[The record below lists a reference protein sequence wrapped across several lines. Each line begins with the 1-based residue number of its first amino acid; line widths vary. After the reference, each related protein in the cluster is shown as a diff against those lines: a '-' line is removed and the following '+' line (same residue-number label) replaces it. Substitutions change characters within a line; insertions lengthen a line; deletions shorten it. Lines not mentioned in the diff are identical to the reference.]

1 MRPSTLPTCVLIVI
15 FILLASPSIGHTQEG
30 TITGQIS
37 LADKTGAVVY
47 GDWVRVF
54 LTTEPVDIPTVDLTS
69 TQIPIERLSRINTG
83 HMAFFANFRQKQG
96 LPGYVTEDKVT
107 RPDGT
112 FTFNRIAAG
121 RYYIV
126 VTFPTMIAG
135 FKCAWQIAI
144 DVAGGKSVHVQLNN
158 DNLALPAY

>member
-1 MRPSTLPTCVLIVI
+1 MRPATLPTGVLIVL
-15 FILLASPSIGHTQEG
+15 FILMASLSVGYAQEA

-37 LADKTGAVVY
+37 LSDKSGNVIY

-54 LTTEPVDIPTVDLTS
+54 LTTEPVDIPMVDLTS
-69 TQIPIERLSRINTG
+69 TQVAWERQSRINNG

-96 LPGYVTEDKVT
+96 RPGYVTEDKVT

-121 RYYIV
+121 RYYVV

-144 DVAGGKSVHVQLNN
+144 DVAGGQSVHVRLNN

>member
-1 MRPSTLPTCVLIVI
+1 MRHSLLSTALLIMFCMLQVSVS
-15 FILLASPSIGHTQEG
+15 LGQAQEG
-30 TITGQIS
+30 TITGRIS
-37 LADKTGAVVY
+37 LSDKKGGLVY

-69 TQIPIERLSRINTG
+69 TMVPWERQSRINSG

-96 LPGYVTEDKVT
+96 QPGYATGDKVT

-112 FTFNRIAAG
+112 FTFNRVPAG
-121 RYYIV
+121 RYYV
-126 VTFPTMIAG
+126 VITFPTMIAG
-135 FKCAWQIAI
+135 FKCAWQVAV
-144 DVAGGKSVHVQLNN
+144 DVIGGQSVHAELNN

>member
-1 MRPSTLPTCVLIVI
+1 MRPSTLPTGVLVVL
-15 FILLASPSIGHTQEG
+15 FILLASLSVGYAQEG

-37 LADKTGAVVY
+37 LSDKSGNVVY

-54 LTTEPVDIPTVDLTS
+54 LTTEPVAIPALVLTS
-69 TQIPIERLSRINTG
+69 AQVPWERQSRINTG

-121 RYYIV
+121 RHYVV

-144 DVAGGKSVHVQLNN
+144 DVAAGQSMHVQLNN